1 MEGLLSDEEEDAATA
16 SADWVDV
23 VDRGGLLHVK
33 EGTYMLFCAME
44 EEVREHFRIDKATA
58 MVEGNREQVENAV
71 MENDDVLFHW
81 CTLVTDISDTD
92 AAVVL
97 ELLVKLWIT
106 FLDFHLPVHGWNF
119 INKVKKRAYNGQKLS
134 EKIFTS

>member
-106 FLDFHLPVHGWNF
+106 IRGFSFASAWLELY
-119 INKVKKRAYNGQKLS
+119 KQSKKKRLQRSKALRKD
-134 EKIFTS
+134 IH